1 MNMIRWNPQR
11 DMMSFKRQFDKLF
24 RDWDEEAPTR
34 TAFWKPAVDIFETKD
49 SLVMKVEL
57 PGVSKEDVKIDL
69 DNQILT
75 ISGERK
81 FENEVKEEDYHRIE
95 RAYGQFQR
103 SFTLPNKVDAE
114 RIEASYREGLLE
126 VVLPKK
132 EEAKPRQ
139 IEVNVK

>member
-11 DMMSFKRQFDKLF
+11 DMMNFKRQFDRLF
-24 RDWDEEAPTR
+24 SDYDEEAPTR
-34 TAFWKPAVDIFETKD
+34 TSFWKPAVDIFETKD

-57 PGVSKEDVKIDL
+57 PGVKKEDVKIDL
-69 DNQILT
+69 DNNLLS

-81 FENEVKEEDYHRIE
+81 FESEVKEEDYHRIE

-103 SFTLPNKVDAE
+103 SFTLPNKVDGE
-114 RIEASYREGLLE
+114 RIEARYENGMLE

-139 IEVNVK
+139 ISIKAK

>member
-1 MNMIRWNPQR
+1 MSMIRWNPNR
-11 DMMSFKRQFDKLF
+11 ELANFRRSFGRLF
-24 RDWDEEAPTR
+24 NEWDDEAPTR
-34 TAFWKPAVDIFETKD
+34 TSFWKPAVDIFETKD

-57 PGVSKEDVKIDL
+57 PGVNKEDVKIDL

-75 ISGERK
+75 LSGERK
-81 FENEVKEEDYHRIE
+81 FDHEVKEDDYHRIE

-103 SFTLPNKVDAE
+103 SFTLPNKIDAE
-114 RIEASYREGLLE
+114 RIEAHYRDGMLE

-139 IEVNVK
+139 ININVK